1 MTNSLEKIR
10 KKKTKLCIGLMS
22 GTSLDGIDAVLVKIT
37 GHGISAKLSF
47 VDWKISPYPRGLKE
61 QIQTHIHRDS
71 MKLSEVSQLN
81 FLLGELY
88 AQSALKILKKNGITP
103 ARVDL
108 VGCHGQTV
116 WHEPEPHKLYGKRV
130 RSTLQLG
137 EPSVVQARTGIVT
150 VADFRVKDVAL
161 GGEGAPL
168 IPYFDYVMFRSER
181 ENRGILN
188 VGGIANF
195 TVVPKNSP
203 LSRVYGFDTGPGN
216 MLIDRLMQNYFNST
230 FDRSGRTS
238 RRHPPDRE
246 LLSKMMRHPFIMKK
260 PPKTT
265 GREEFGDPYV
275 EKVERWGKAL
285 KLKPEQVLSTVTE
298 FTVGSIVKNYDIH
311 VKRRHKLDRII
322 VSGGGVHNAEIMKR
336 LRSSITGCVIVTSA
350 EFGIPPDCKEAAAF
364 AFFANETVAGT
375 PSNIPRV
382 TGAKTSG
389 ILGKII
395 L

>member
-1 MTNSLEKIR
+1 VTNALETIR

-22 GTSLDGIDAVLVKIT
+22 GTSLDGIDAALVKIT
-37 GHGISAKLSF
+37 GSGITANLSLI
-47 VDWKISPYPRGLKE
+47 DWKIYPYPGGLQE
-61 QIQTHIHRDS
+61 QIQAHIHRNS
-71 MKLSEVSQLN
+71 IKLSGFSQLN

-88 AQSALKILKKNGITP
+88 AQAALKILKKNGVTTD
-103 ARVDL
+103 RVDL

-116 WHEPEPHKLYGKRV
+116 WHEPKPQNLYGKQI

-137 EPSVVQARTGIVT
+137 EPSVIQVRTGIVT

-188 VGGIANF
+188 IGGIANF

-203 LSRVYGFDTGPGN
+203 LSRVYGFDSGPGN
-216 MLIDRLMQNYFNST
+216 ILIDRLMQNYFNT
-230 FDRSGRTS
+230 AFDRSGRIS
-238 RRHPPDRE
+238 RKHSPDRK
-246 LLSKMMRHPFIMKK
+246 LLSKMMRHSFIVRK

-265 GREEFGDPYV
+265 GREEFGDAYV
-275 EKVERWGKAL
+275 EKVMQWGKAL

-298 FTVGSIVKNYDIH
+298 FTAGSIAKNYDLHI
-311 VKRRHKLDRII
+311 RRHHKLDRII
-322 VSGGGVHNAEIMKR
+322 VSGGGVHNPEIMKR
-336 LRSSITGCVIVTSA
+336 LRSSIPGCVIETSDVY
-350 EFGIPPDCKEAAAF
+350 GIPPDCKEAVAF
-364 AFFANETVAGT
+364 AFFANETVAGI
-375 PSNIPRV
+375 PSHIPGV